1 MSKPTST
8 PDKVSYKGKSYPI
21 RTIELRSR
29 IGKQVLISTI
39 KVAPKS
45 LSWAY
50 DESKMEKHGSAEQ
63 KLDASIY
70 CYVEDEMLET
80 LPKVMSDNDVAE
92 VLYDYVTI

>member
-1 MSKPTST
+1 MNVKST
-8 PDKVSYKGKSYPI
+8 TPEQVSYKGKSYPI

-50 DESKMEKHGSAEQ
+50 DEKNMEKHNSTEQ

-92 VLYDYVTI
+92 VLHESVL